1 MNKAGYL
8 FRLLRS
14 GPLRGRR
21 EWETELSINKAMM
34 ARAIS
39 RIGLGVFN
47 LMTFVLIVIFLY
59 YTFETA
65 FSSLLSEI

>member
-1 MNKAGYL
+1 M
-8 FRLLRS
+8 
-14 GPLRGRR
+14 
-21 EWETELSINKAMM
+21 ETELSINKAML

-65 FSSLLSEI
+65 FSSLFSEI